1 MRYVPSRVPLATYRL
16 QFSDHL
22 RFQDALGLI
31 DYLEALGITDA
42 YPSPLF
48 RARANSA
55 HGYDV
60 IDHATIDPEF
70 GTLADF
76 QRFAEELRRRDMGL
90 LMDVVPNHMGIDDP
104 NNLWWQDVLENGV
117 SSRYARFFDID
128 WRPPKDSLKG
138 KVLLPIL
145 GDQYGR
151 VLDRQELRLVW
162 EQERFYVRY
171 YNRRFPLAP
180 RTWTTILHAARKSLT
195 GVLADDG
202 PELLELDSIIT
213 QLENLPG
220 RRELST
226 ERVQL
231 RYREQEVARRRLA
244 ALWKEEQVRQAIE
257 QVVAEFNGAPG
268 DSRSFDALDALLAEQ
283 SYRLSHW
290 RVATD
295 EINYR
300 RFFDINELAALRV
313 EDDQV
318 FAAVH
323 ALILEFLKNDWITG
337 LRIDHPDGL
346 LDPQGYFEKLQAAY
360 REIQAARGQAPVS
373 EHAQDALLYL
383 VVEKIL
389 GENEPLPAD
398 WPVSGTTGYDFLN
411 LLGGLFVDRQ
421 GMYDLNAVYLRFLGE
436 RRNYRD
442 VLYESKRTILNM
454 AMSSEL
460 HVLSWHLDRV
470 SEQHRWS
477 RDFTHTSLRTA
488 LRELIACFPVYRSY
502 IRPQA
507 VAVSNED
514 RQRIHE
520 AVRMAKRRNPVVN
533 PAFFDFIAS
542 VLLFEDPE
550 GLSEDQLAERRQFAL
565 KFQQVT
571 SPVTAKGM
579 EDTSFYRFYPL
590 ASLNEVGGDPASSGI
605 SKEQFHG
612 RNAER
617 AISWPYALSATATHD
632 TKRGEDVRAR
642 LNVLSECPAEWEQAL
657 ERWRAVNAGFRAEID
672 GQHAPDANEEY
683 LIYQTLV
690 GTWPG
695 GKLVGDAQK
704 TYLERI
710 QHYMDK
716 ALKEAKVHSDWLNP
730 KEAYD
735 HSVGAFVAAALQ
747 GASAVGFLEDLDDFV
762 RSIADAGYLN
772 SLAQA
777 LGKIVAPGVPDFYQ
791 GTEYWDFS
799 LVDPDNRRPVD
810 FAARQQSLAAMQNR
824 GEQALAG
831 LADELVAA
839 WPDPRLKQFLIWRAL
854 TFRRANREL
863 FLNGRYVPVSVEGEK
878 SASLCA
884 FAREHEDQWVLALVP
899 RLTLP
904 AWRALQAG
912 ELAKSRGA
920 RNPLADWWQGCHLHL
935 PPDAPRGWTNLLTGE
950 PMPQNADAEADT
962 RVDAA
967 AAMAAF
973 PVGLWA
979 GHE

>member
-1 MRYVPSRVPLATYRL
+1 MRYVPSRIPLATYRL

-22 RFQDALGLI
+22 KFQDALGLV
-31 DYLEALGITDA
+31 DYLEALGVTDA

-70 GTLADF
+70 GSHDDF
-76 QRFAEELRRRDMGL
+76 REFAEELRRRGMGI

-162 EQERFYVRY
+162 EQDRFYVRY

-180 RTWTTILHAARKSLT
+180 RTWPLILAAARAALT
-195 GVLADDG
+195 GKLPEDG
-202 PELLELDSIIT
+202 PELLELDSIVS
-213 QLENLPG
+213 QLENLPSRG
-220 RRELST
+220 ELDPA
-226 ERVQL
+226 RVQL
-231 RYREQEVARRRLA
+231 RYREKEVARRRLA
-244 ALWKEEQVRQAIE
+244 TIWNVEAVRQAIE
-257 QVVAEFNGAPG
+257 QVIEDFNGTPG
-268 DSRSFDALDALLAEQ
+268 DSRSFDPLDALLAEQ
-283 SYRLSHW
+283 AYRLSHW

-318 FAAVH
+318 FDAVH
-323 ALILEFLKNDWITG
+323 TLILEFLEHDWITG

-360 REIQAARGQAPVS
+360 RDIQARRGAAPTS

-389 GENEPLPAD
+389 GENEPLPVD

-411 LLGGLFVDRQ
+411 LLSGLFVDRQ
-421 GMYDLNAVYLRFLGE
+421 GMYDINAVYLRFLGE

-442 VLYESKRTILNM
+442 VLYESKRTILNVS
-454 AMSSEL
+454 MSSEL

-502 IRPQA
+502 IRPQSQT
-507 VAVSNED
+507 VSNED
-514 RQRIHE
+514 RQRILE
-520 AVRMAKRRNPVVN
+520 AVRMAKRRNPGLN
-533 PAFFDFIAS
+533 PAFLDFIAS

-550 GLSEDQLAERRQFAL
+550 GLSEEQIAERRQFAL

-571 SPVTAKGM
+571 GPVTAKGM

-590 ASLNEVGGDPASSGI
+590 ASLNEVGGDPASSGV

-617 AISWPYALSATATHD
+617 AISWPYAQSATATHD
-632 TKRGEDVRAR
+632 TKRGEDMRAR
-642 LNVLSECPAEWEQAL
+642 LHVLSECPADWEQAID
-657 ERWRAVNAGFRAEID
+657 RWRTANAAHRAELD
-672 GQHAPDANEEY
+672 GEFAPDANEEY

-695 GKLVGDAQK
+695 GTLAGDERK
-704 TYLERI
+704 VYLERI
-710 QHYMDK
+710 QRYMDK
-716 ALKEAKVHSDWLNP
+716 AIKEAKVHSDWLNP
-730 KEAYD
+730 SDAYD
-735 HSVGAFVAAALQ
+735 QSVGAFLAAALQ
-747 GASAVGFLEDLDDFV
+747 GAQSDAFLADLNGFV
-762 RSIADAGYLN
+762 QSIADAGYLN
-772 SLAQA
+772 GLAQT

-810 FAARQQSLAAMQNR
+810 FTARRKSLDEMRARAKSDLPD
-824 GEQALAG
+824 LAS
-831 LADELVAA
+831 ELVAA
-839 WPDPRLKQFLIWRAL
+839 WPDPRIKQFLIWRAL
-854 TFRRANREL
+854 TFRREHPAL
-863 FLNGRYVPVSVEGEK
+863 FLSGRYVPVTVEGDR
-878 SASLCA
+878 SAALCA
-884 FAREHEDQWVLALVP
+884 FAREHDDQWVLALLP
-899 RLTLP
+899 RLSLP
-904 AWRALQAG
+904 AWRAGQSG
-912 ELAKSRGA
+912 ELPTLETA
-920 RNPLADWWQGCHLHL
+920 RNPLAGWWQDCQLHL
-935 PPDAPRGWTNLLTGE
+935 PPDAPRQWTSVLTGE
-950 PMPQNADAEADT
+950 TLPAAGDSKVDT
-962 RVDAA
+962 RIDAA
-967 AAMAAF
+967 AAMADF
-973 PVGLWA
+973 PVGLWT
-979 GHE
+979 GRE